1 MQGPTLPETME
12 IIILW
17 EIVVLGFTL
26 LEIEAAVSQVTA
38 GRSSVLGSP
47 DSPQKL
53 RLLVNLIN
61 FDEG

>member
-1 MQGPTLPETME
+1 MLGPTLPETMVL
-12 IIILW
+12 IILW
-17 EIVVLGFTL
+17 EIEVAGFTL
-26 LEIEAAVSQVTA
+26 SEIEAAVSQVTA
-38 GRSSVLGSP
+38 GRFSVLGSP